1 MSTTHPSN
9 DICSAD
15 PLRAHASRDGAITT
29 EPQSFCVVCGG
40 DGAIKYRDLPDRL
53 FGAPGLWSFHE
64 CENPDCG
71 TLWLNPRPT
80 GQDIG
85 KAYATYFTH
94 TDARPTSWVKRA
106 VRFLAQE
113 RAAARLGYASSQLPW
128 PGKHLA
134 SMLASLYP
142 GLGEHLDLL
151 IRYLDAPVETRN
163 RLLDVGC
170 GDGEAL
176 DILRLLGWQTTG
188 VELDAKAV
196 EVARAVGLDVRLGSL
211 HDVGFAD
218 QTFDLVTSSHVI
230 EHVHDPLAFLVEQR
244 RVLRPGGRLLAV
256 TPNAAGPMHTKW
268 SEYWLNL
275 DPPRHLTLFTKA
287 SLEKLA
293 SAAGFAEARVI
304 TTARAV
310 ALVEIASSKMRSD
323 GNYKWGSRPGLP
335 IWLRAQLVQLA
346 TTLRVKMGKLEGEE
360 LVLVARK

>member
-1 MSTTHPSN
+1 MPTTHPSN
-9 DICSAD
+9 DTCSAD
-15 PLRAHASRDGAITT
+15 PLFARASRDGAIAT

-53 FGAPGLWSFHE
+53 FGAPGLWSLHE
-64 CENPDCG
+64 CKNPGCG

-80 GQDIG
+80 VQEIG
-85 KAYATYFTH
+85 KAYATYYTH
-94 TDARPTSWVKRA
+94 LDIRPTSWVKRA

-113 RAAARLGYASSQLPW
+113 RAAARLGYATSQLPW

-188 VELDAKAV
+188 VELDPKAV
-196 EVARAVGLDVRLGSL
+196 EAARALGLDVRPGSL

-230 EHVHDPLAFLVEQR
+230 EHVHDPLAFLIEQR

-256 TPNAAGPMHTKW
+256 TPNAAGPMHNKW
-268 SEYWLNL
+268 TEYWRGLE
-275 DPPRHLTLFTKA
+275 PPRHLTLFTKA

-293 SAAGFAEARVI
+293 NAAGFAEARVI

-310 ALVEIASSKMRSD
+310 ALAEIASSKMRDD
-323 GNYKWGSRPGLP
+323 GNYQSGSWPGLP
-335 IWLRAQLVQLA
+335 IWLRAQLVQLT

-360 LVLVARK
+360 LVLMARK